1 MAISSITPPA
11 QALTK
16 PHAFV
21 VMPFGRKPDLDGM
34 LIDFNHVYDQYLA
47 PALSTAG
54 LEVFRADQE
63 QRAGGI
69 IPDLLQ
75 ELLLADLVVADLTTN
90 NPNVWYE
97 LGVRHGLRARG
108 VVLVCGGRSTTAFDV
123 YTDRKLRYGLQ
134 NGALDPNTL
143 EADRKALTDM
153 ATATMQSWRGRKIS
167 PVYYHLPNLKE
178 PEWKYLRIGEAREYW
193 ARHDAWAARVELAC
207 KEQFPG
213 DLLVLADE
221 APIAALRSD
230 AWTTAG
236 KALRHGGH
244 YRYALEQLAR
254 GLEIEETLDGLR
266 EQGICLQRLA
276 RMNEPGYSVE
286 RARQHYAAILKDY
299 PDDPETWALLGRLD
313 KDAWTAAWRRVG
325 QTAAA
330 MKEDARLE
338 KGSLLAAIENYYQGY
353 QRNPSHYFSGINAL
367 TLMHLY
373 GHLTSG
379 AKFDPDIAMLTG
391 AVRFA
396 AVNARHEGDA
406 FYAKATMGDLEIL
419 AGTPDS
425 VTDMYGEAVASS
437 HHDWFALD
445 SSRQQLNLLKDLE
458 FNLDHVNAGLKV
470 FDRAIARLTK
480 PADLW
485 QPQKVFLF
493 SGHMV
498 DEPQRATP
506 RFPNEAKQI
515 GIARQ
520 AIVDALTKM
529 GAGPADLALTQ
540 GACGGDLLFTEAC
553 LELGV
558 KVQWLQPLAEPD
570 FIQHSVIRGGES
582 WRARYLKV
590 NSRVIQP
597 TRAAPDALGPPPP
610 GAERGDIYERCNRWL
625 LYTAISYGTKKTN
638 FICLWDGTAG
648 DGKGGTKHMLDEVTR
663 RTGNIEILNTKALW

>member
-1 MAISSITPPA
+1 MATSSGAPPG
-11 QALTK
+11 QAFTK

-21 VMPFGRKPDLDGM
+21 VMPFGSKPDPDGI
-34 LIDFNHVYDQYLA
+34 LIDFNRVYDAYLA
-47 PALSTAG
+47 PALSNAG

-69 IPDLLQ
+69 IPDMLQ
-75 ELLLADLVVADLTTN
+75 ELLLADLVVADLTSN

-123 YTDRKLRYGLQ
+123 YTDRKVRYGLKD
-134 NGALDPNTL
+134 GALDPSTL

-153 ATATMQSWRGRKIS
+153 ASATMQSWRGRKIS

-178 PEWKYLRIGEAREYW
+178 PEWKLLRIGEAREYW
-193 ARHDAWAARVELAC
+193 VRHDDWAARVELAC
-207 KEQFPG
+207 RDKFPG
-213 DLLVLADE
+213 DLLVLADA
-221 APIAALRSD
+221 APVAALRSE
-230 AWTTAG
+230 AWITAG
-236 KALRHGGH
+236 KALRRGGH

-254 GLEIEETLDGLR
+254 GLEVEETLDGLR

-276 RMNEPGYSVE
+276 RVNEPGYSVE
-286 RARQHYAAILKDY
+286 RARQHYAAIQKDY

-313 KDAWTAAWRRVG
+313 KEVWTAAWRRVG
-325 QTAAA
+325 HTTAE

-353 QRNPSHYFSGINAL
+353 QRNPSHYFSGINTLAL
-367 TLMHLY
+367 MQLY
-373 GHLTSG
+373 RHLTSG
-379 AKFDPDIAMLTG
+379 AKFDRDIAMLTG

-396 AVNARHEGDA
+396 AVNAKREGDA
-406 FYAKATMGDLEIL
+406 FYAKATVGDLEVLI
-419 AGTPDS
+419 GTPES
-425 VTDMYGEAVASS
+425 VTDAYGEAVAIS
-437 HHDWFALD
+437 HLDWFALD
-445 SSRQQLNLLKDLE
+445 SSRQQLNLLKDLD
-458 FNLDHVNAGLKV
+458 FNLDNVNAGLKV
-470 FDRAIARLTK
+470 FDRAIAKLTQ
-480 PADLW
+480 PADGW
-485 QPQKVFLF
+485 QPRKVFLF

-498 DEPQRATP
+498 DGPHRATP
-506 RFPNEAKQI
+506 RFPNEDTHI

-520 AIVDALTKM
+520 AIGAALTRM

-570 FIQHSVIRGGES
+570 FIQHSVVRGGES
-582 WRARYLKV
+582 WRARYLSVK
-590 NSRVIQP
+590 SRVIQP
-597 TRAAPDALGPPPP
+597 IRAAPDALGPVPPR
-610 GAERGDIYERCNRWL
+610 ADSGDIYERCNRWL
-625 LYTAISYGTKKTN
+625 LYTAISYGTQKTN
-638 FICLWDGTAG
+638 FICLWDGNPG